1 MLIQGQRWKL
11 LQSPDYPPGMY
22 FFYACGENWAFSQTF
37 FFFFHAHQ
45 TWCNERLTSNSTC
58 PGGGGSGYSVFLNQ
72 PLLRLRIANLL
83 SVFGEDPD
91 ADVISPSQF
100 AGDTMQTVFR
110 QICGTDFALLLGGG
124 GITIRSLAGANVR
137 TRWLCVYVIWE
148 WDGLEF
154 KCAITRPHNNPPTSS
169 HPAAPVG
176 VQRPADVG
184 SVPSAVG
191 FCFTGFFVLPPVSV
205 WVRHASSKWKRS
217 CTSVPVGLRR
227 NLLLRL
233 DSSANQQAT
242 AHFISAIS
250 LRYRKI
256 RFYLQRAEGKRGC
269 FILKGNFSH
278 LFELIL
284 LSVKSAR
291 CRARRLACCV
301 TPANSIL
308 LMVHFRRLLRKHKQ
322 DCGSTIETR
331 FHMEIIAFFPHSF
344 LYFLL

>member
-22 FFYACGENWAFSQTF
+22 FFMPVVQTEPLVKLF
-37 FFFFHAHQ
+37 IFFHAHQ
-45 TWCNERLTSNSTC
+45 TWCNERLTSDSAC
-58 PGGGGSGYSVFLNQ
+58 PGGGGPQHSGFLNP

-110 QICGTDFALLLGGG
+110 QICGTDFALLLLLLGG
-124 GITIRSLAGANVR
+124 GITIRNLAGVNVR

-191 FCFTGFFVLPPVSV
+191 FCFTGFFVSHPLP
-205 WVRHASSKWKRS
+205 SS
-217 CTSVPVGLRR
+217 
-227 NLLLRL
+227 
-233 DSSANQQAT
+233 
-242 AHFISAIS
+242 
-250 LRYRKI
+250 
-256 RFYLQRAEGKRGC
+256 
-269 FILKGNFSH
+269 
-278 LFELIL
+278 LFGFD
-284 LSVKSAR
+284 
-291 CRARRLACCV
+291 
-301 TPANSIL
+301 TPALNENE
-308 LMVHFRRLLRKHKQ
+308 VARLCLWASGVICF
-322 DCGSTIETR
+322 CGWIPVQTNRQLHTSLAR
-331 FHMEIIAFFPHSF
+331 
-344 LYFLL
+344 